1 MSLNYNN
8 LKFNP
13 STANKLCPGIIDD
26 VMKHVPQGGS
36 AARNYCE
43 NVSCPNLCN
52 QRKFPCS
59 TCQELPF
66 STAFEPVY
74 YPETLRPGYFP
85 ETLRPV
91 YPSQPVNYL
100 EKLRPGYFPDTLR
113 PVYPSETTFP
123 PQTTSGPYLSL
134 SKSYPKYNCS

>member
-66 STAFEPVY
+66 SPAFEPVY
-74 YPETLRPGYFP
+74 YPET
-85 ETLRPV
+85 
-91 YPSQPVNYL
+91 
-100 EKLRPGYFPDTLR
+100 LRPGYFPDTLR